1 MSETQKKLINSAKAY
16 DISYSKLSDILRSEK
31 RFAEFTEI
39 RLSTASFSFISD
51 RYAFSFWITT
61 PLGEHNEVVT
71 VKGSEV

>member
-1 MSETQKKLINSAKAY
+1 MSETQKKLINTAKAC
-16 DISYSKLSDILRSEK
+16 DVSYSKLADILRSEK
-31 RFAEFTEI
+31 CYAQHTEVRI
-39 RLSTASFSFISD
+39 STASYSFISD